1 MTHEVILP
9 KTGMYE
15 GDVTL
20 AEWLVEEG
28 GEVVAGEPLF
38 VMESDKV
45 EMEIEAEFSGWIHQ
59 EAEPGLEAPIGTR
72 IGVII
77 DGPGPGLRESRGT

>member
-1 MTHEVILP
+1 MP

-15 GDVTL
+15 GNVTL
-20 AEWLVEEG
+20 TEWLVSDG

-45 EMEIEAEFSGWIHQ
+45 EMEIEAEFSGRVHQ

-72 IGVII
+72 IGVIVET
-77 DGPGPGLRESRGT
+77 P